1 MEVTHRAIKQVH
13 SLIEGIGIFDFF
25 SGGIHADAVTA

>member
-13 SLIEGIGIFDFF
+13 RLTEGIGIVDFL
-25 SGGIHADAVTA
+25 SGGIHADAATA